1 MQSFCDAFRRNEDG
15 SWVCVEPATIQ
26 GPDVRIEASPGEVY
40 TPDTELA
47 EFLEIE
53 DIVRMQTVETIS
65 RRRSRISRRHAAE

>member
-26 GPDVRIEASPGEVY
+26 GPGARIDASPGQVFAA
-40 TPDTELA
+40 DTELA

-53 DIVRMQTVETIS
+53 DIVRLQTAETIH
-65 RRRSRISRRHAAE
+65 RRRSKHPQRLAA

>member
-15 SWVCVEPATIQ
+15 SWVCVEAATIQ
-26 GPDVRIEASPGEVY
+26 GPDVRIEAAPGEVY

-53 DIVRMQTVETIS
+53 DIVRTQTVETITLRRARSS
-65 RRRSRISRRHAAE
+65 RRLAAE

>member
-26 GPDVRIEASPGEVY
+26 GPGARIDASPGEVY
-40 TPDTELA
+40 TADTELA

-53 DIVRMQTVETIS
+53 DIVRLQTAESIT
-65 RRRSRISRRHAAE
+65 RRRSRSSLITA

>member
-26 GPDVRIEASPGEVY
+26 GPDVRIEAAPGEVY

-65 RRRSRISRRHAAE
+65 RRRSRISRRLAAE